1 MPTESFKPILDR
13 EAVVELAKPVTDLAS
28 PILREAVNY
37 ATNAY
42 ARCSSSKRGTQEEAY
57 PVLASYVHLIQM
69 VDSIEVLISNSC
81 AAPAEL
87 LLRSSFEGKLTI
99 EYILEKRSRS
109 KKRAYAWLG
118 KYLIDNIELHERFS
132 PNHPKS
138 KEFEAIY
145 NNDQLRETGE
155 FPFLPEI
162 SEVIDKMKKNLNKPE
177 YAEVYAEYQKRRKQT
192 RHPEWYSLYNG
203 PKNLRE
209 LAQHLHQGVIY
220 EILYRS
226 WSKMSHA
233 VDSRHVTFPMED
245 GSSVIANIRNPMRIP
260 GIAGLAL
267 SFLLE
272 TTKMMLLEY
281 RSGEQ
286 ISFHRWWNQEISNK
300 HFALSAVE
308 ISGLDWYYKKF
319 IEKSIKEVKEEPN
332 S

>member
-1 MPTESFKPILDR
+1 MPAESFKPILDR
-13 EAVVELAKPVTDLAS
+13 EAVIELAKPVIDLAS

-37 ATNAY
+37 ATNVY
-42 ARCSSSKRGTQEEAY
+42 ARCSSSKRGDQEQAY

-69 VDSIEVLISNSC
+69 VDSIEVLIGNSC

-87 LLRSSFEGKLTI
+87 LLRSAFEGKLTI

-118 KYLIDNIELHERFS
+118 KYLIDNIELHERFA

-145 NNDQLRETGE
+145 NDDQLRVTGE
-155 FPFLPEI
+155 FPFIPEI
-162 SEVIDKMKKNLNKPE
+162 SEVIDRMKENLKKSE
-177 YAEVYAEYQKRRKQT
+177 YAEVYVEYQKRRKQI
-192 RHPEWYSLYNG
+192 RFPEWYSLYEG
-203 PKNLRE
+203 PRNLRE
-209 LAQHLHQGVIY
+209 LAQHLHQGVTY

-226 WSKMSHA
+226 WSKMSHF
-233 VDSRHVTFPMED
+233 VDSGHVTFPMED
-245 GSSVIANIRNPMRIP
+245 GSRVIANIRNPLRIP
-260 GIAGLAL
+260 SIAGMAL

-286 ISFHRWWNQEISNK
+286 VSFHGWWNTEIKDK
-300 HFALSAVE
+300 HIGLTQLE

-319 IEKSIKEVKEEPN
+319 VEKSIKDEEKSPKK
-332 S
+332 